1 MQGSPVLLFVLCLGG
16 AAAFGKVARAEGD
29 VASESEAMIQR
40 GIQLRRQRDDA
51 AALESFRQA
60 YAANPTPR
68 ALAQIALAEQALG
81 KWVDAERDLSQSM
94 ARDDVWIR
102 NNMPLL
108 QRALDSI
115 EQHLASLSV
124 TTNVVGAEMWIDGVR
139 VIALPAPAVRVVAG
153 STVIEIRAPAYET
166 VRRAIAIPQGAEWR
180 EEVRLVPIQPA
191 AEAAVV
197 SPAGR
202 SDRPPSSPGST
213 QRAIGLSIGGLGLA
227 GLATGAVFGLLA
239 NHAKSDYAKLCGPII
254 GAPSGSCNADGVRG
268 QADASRKATTA
279 TWFFVGGGLAA
290 VAGITL
296 FLTAP
301 RRGPS
306 AQIGVGVAG
315 LSVSGHL

>member
-139 VIALPAPAVRVVAG
+139 VTALPAPAVRVVAG
-153 STVIEIRAPAYET
+153 SAVIEIRAPAYET
-166 VRRAIAIPQGAEWR
+166 VRRAIACGWCR
-180 EEVRLVPIQPA
+180 S
-191 AEAAVV
+191 
-197 SPAGR
+197 SPR
-202 SDRPPSSPGST
+202 PKQQSFRPPGDP
-213 QRAIGLSIGGLGLA
+213 IGLRRARAARSE
-227 GLATGAVFGLLA
+227 
-239 NHAKSDYAKLCGPII
+239 
-254 GAPSGSCNADGVRG
+254 PSGC
-268 QADASRKATTA
+268 
-279 TWFFVGGGLAA
+279 
-290 VAGITL
+290 
-296 FLTAP
+296 
-301 RRGPS
+301 PS
-306 AQIGVGVAG
+306 EDLV
-315 LSVSGHL
+315 